1 MGSKWPFGSIL
12 NQFWQG
18 LGEIWMRLGSSGAL
32 TIESFA
38 SRGHFLNT
46 LGVPCSLTLCYRN
59 PRVASLRLAERHNTR
74 GFRPQTR
81 VRLLLTSGF
90 VLLSLLGWV
99 FVSYTGFDAPYGVER
114 GSRVSRRGKGCWA
127 MLGHFSQYFRI
138 FNAIFGIPHSS
149 WLFQSIFSDFS

>member
-1 MGSKWPFGSIL
+1 MGSTRPLGWLLNPFWEVSDLFWTLSATFGRFFWPSNLIFIKYWSNMGSKWPYGSIF

-18 LGEIWMRLGSSGAL
+18 LGKIWMRLGSSGTL

-46 LGVPCSLTLCYRN
+46 LGVPCCLTFCYRN

-81 VRLLLTSGF
+81 VKSTLTSGL
-90 VLLSLLGWV
+90 V
-99 FVSYTGFDAPYGVER
+99 
-114 GSRVSRRGKGCWA
+114 
-127 MLGHFSQYFRI
+127 
-138 FNAIFGIPHSS
+138 
-149 WLFQSIFSDFS
+149 

>member
-18 LGEIWMRLGSSGAL
+18 LGKIWMRLGSSGAL
-32 TIESFA
+32 TIETFA

-46 LGVPCSLTLCYRN
+46 LGVPCCLTLCYRN

-81 VRLLLTSGF
+81 VGLTLTSGF
-90 VLLSLLGWV
+90 NVIEL
-99 FVSYTGFDAPYGVER
+99 T
-114 GSRVSRRGKGCWA
+114 
-127 MLGHFSQYFRI
+127 
-138 FNAIFGIPHSS
+138 
-149 WLFQSIFSDFS
+149 